1 MALLATNDCNG
12 VGGRDAP
19 AGYTVTDPA
28 ADSPATV
35 TFSATAATPDDG
47 TPPRPDTCT
56 VTAPCAATA
65 PFGAPTPVPVSSNR
79 TEGTAINIPPFEV
92 AADAS
97 GAGKAVTGIPRKMA
111 PVATAI

>member
-56 VTAPCAATA
+56 VTVPCPATA
-65 PFGAPTPVPVSSNR
+65 AFGAPTPAPVSSNR
-79 TEGTAINIPPFEV
+79 AEDRATNVPPCE
-92 AADAS
+92 AAAEAT
-97 GAGKAVTGIPRKMA
+97 GAGEAVTAAPRKRA
-111 PVATAI
+111 LVVT